1 MITAKVKTA
10 KKLLEKAS
18 DWTAEGSLIINGH
31 AFSLEMRQKCGKMIA
46 LSSWSDGAG
55 REFQSNHLYTRDMLT
70 GFIVETTISE
80 EP

>member
-18 DWTAEGSLIINGH
+18 DWTPEGSLIINGH
-31 AFSLEMRQKCGKMIA
+31 AFSLEMRKNCGKMIA

-55 REFQSNHLYTRDMLT
+55 REFKSNHLYTRDMLT

-80 EP
+80 ES